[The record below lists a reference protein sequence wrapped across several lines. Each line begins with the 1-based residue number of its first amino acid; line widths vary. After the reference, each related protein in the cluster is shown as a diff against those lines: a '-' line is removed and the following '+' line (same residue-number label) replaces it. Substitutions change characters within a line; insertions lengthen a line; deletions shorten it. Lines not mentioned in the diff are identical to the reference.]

1 MGGEAAR
8 DAHRV
13 PGATGVSSLK
23 FRLWS
28 ERCRGPLRQ
37 TCESVR
43 AGAARCRRP
52 LGAVGI

>member
-28 ERCRGPLRQ
+28 ERCRDPLQRS
-37 TCESVR
+37 SVSGR
-43 AGAARCRRP
+43 AGAATRRRS